1 MWIEFG
7 VIDYKILIPLIY
19 PFFYQIRSILHE
31 NDEKALFG
39 FFTNFCGYLL
49 SGIILLIIKC
59 RMRRIKSEDIEKTG
73 IVLTDI
79 LSGKNN
85 ETELTTDDDRP
96 IKFVKTFV
104 ITENQISINKKK
116 LDKINLRNQY
126 LFISL
131 LVCIYLIPMFL
142 DSYTALDNELNF
154 GTSSSF
160 SLFFCIIFY
169 IGLSRLIIGEK
180 INSHQIF
187 SSIIIIV
194 STIIIVVLFLIKD
207 NISNMIFLN
216 IILIIVVTF
225 FYSLFNTLEKKYFR
239 MYMASPYHF
248 MFMMGAM
255 ALTLI
260 LLYEIFTVIIFGF
273 NCSFNGVFYQFY
285 KNCEKHEYLYIL
297 LFIADII
304 TAFIW
309 LAGIQLTVYFFTP
322 CHFIISESISQI
334 ISTFLNNTIAD
345 FSIGEKV
352 ITYILFIIIIFA
364 TLIYNEVVIINFFSL
379 NKNTKKYINLRQL
392 KETENLLSGM
402 NNITE
407 ETDNKVNSRDSIN

>member
-352 ITYILFIIIIFA
+352 ITYILKFNA
-364 TLIYNEVVIINFFSL
+364 TQYYNVPTNKGYIVNLKAIADKILVHTQDSLFGFSGSS
-379 NKNTKKYINLRQL
+379 KKAFDMRF
-392 KETENLLSGM
+392 E
-402 NNITE
+402 
-407 ETDNKVNSRDSIN
+407 

>member
-7 VIDYKILIPLIY
+7 VIDYKIIIPLIY
-19 PFFYQIRSILHE
+19 PFFFFFLSILHE

-194 STIIIVVLFLIKD
+194 SIIIVVILFLIKD
-207 NISNMIFLN
+207 NISKMIFLN

-239 MYMASPYHF
+239 MYMGSPYHL

-334 ISTFLNNTIAD
+334 ISTFLNNTIED
-345 FSIGEKV
+345 FSIAEKV

-392 KETENLLSGM
+392 KETENLLSGL

-407 ETDNKVNSRDSIN
+407 ESDNKVNLRDTIN

>member
-194 STIIIVVLFLIKD
+194 SIIIVVILFLIKD
-207 NISNMIFLN
+207 NISKMIFLN

-239 MYMASPYHF
+239 MYMGSPYHL

-334 ISTFLNNTIAD
+334 ISTFLNNTIED

-392 KETENLLSGM
+392 KETENLLSGL

-407 ETDNKVNSRDSIN
+407 ESDNKVNLRDTIN

>member
-180 INSHQIF
+180 INSHQVF

-239 MYMASPYHF
+239 MYMGSPYHL

-392 KETENLLSGM
+392 KETENLLSGL

-407 ETDNKVNSRDSIN
+407 ESDNKVNLRDTIN

>member
-194 STIIIVVLFLIKD
+194 SIIIVVILFLIKD
-207 NISNMIFLN
+207 NISKMIFLN

-239 MYMASPYHF
+239 MYMGSPYHL

-402 NNITE
+402 NNVE
-407 ETDNKVNSRDSIN
+407 EENDNKVNSRDSIN

>member
-1 MWIEFG
+1 
-7 VIDYKILIPLIY
+7 
-19 PFFYQIRSILHE
+19 
-31 NDEKALFG
+31 
-39 FFTNFCGYLL
+39 
-49 SGIILLIIKC
+49 
-59 RMRRIKSEDIEKTG
+59 
-73 IVLTDI
+73 
-79 LSGKNN
+79 
-85 ETELTTDDDRP
+85 
-96 IKFVKTFV
+96 
-104 ITENQISINKKK
+104 
-116 LDKINLRNQY
+116 
-126 LFISL
+126 
-131 LVCIYLIPMFL
+131 
-142 DSYTALDNELNF
+142 
-154 GTSSSF
+154 
-160 SLFFCIIFY
+160 
-169 IGLSRLIIGEK
+169 
-180 INSHQIF
+180 
-187 SSIIIIV
+187 
-194 STIIIVVLFLIKD
+194 
-207 NISNMIFLN
+207 
-216 IILIIVVTF
+216 
-225 FYSLFNTLEKKYFR
+225 
-239 MYMASPYHF
+239 MASPYHF

-285 KNCEKHEYLYIL
+285 KNGEKHEYLYIL

-334 ISTFLNNTIAD
+334 ISTFLNNTIED

-392 KETENLLSGM
+392 KETENLLSGL

-407 ETDNKVNSRDSIN
+407 QSDNKINLRDTIN

>member
-7 VIDYKILIPLIY
+7 VIDYKIIIPLIY
-19 PFFYQIRSILHE
+19 PFFYQIRSIIHA

-49 SGIILLIIKC
+49 SGIIFLIIKC

-85 ETELTTDDDRP
+85 ETVLTTNDDKP
-96 IKFVKTFV
+96 IKFVKTFTF
-104 ITENQISINKKK
+104 TENLISIKKKK
-116 LDKINLRNQY
+116 LDKKNLRNQY

-194 STIIIVVLFLIKD
+194 SIIIVVILFLIKD
-207 NISNMIFLN
+207 NISKMIFLN

-239 MYMASPYHF
+239 MYMGSPYHL

-334 ISTFLNNTIAD
+334 ISTFLNNTIED

-364 TLIYNEVVIINFFSL
+364 TLIYNEVVIINFCSL
-379 NKNTKKYINLRQL
+379 NENTKKYINLRQL

-402 NNITE
+402 NNVE
-407 ETDNKVNSRDSIN
+407 EENDNKVNSRDSIN

>member
-194 STIIIVVLFLIKD
+194 SIIIVVILFLIKD
-207 NISNMIFLN
+207 NISKMIFLN

-239 MYMASPYHF
+239 MYMGSPYHL

-392 KETENLLSGM
+392 KETENLLSGL

-407 ETDNKVNSRDSIN
+407 ESDNKVNLRDTIN

>member
-194 STIIIVVLFLIKD
+194 STIIVVILFLIKD
-207 NISNMIFLN
+207 NISKMIFLN

-239 MYMASPYHF
+239 MYMGSPYHL

-334 ISTFLNNTIAD
+334 ISTFLNNTIED
-345 FSIGEKV
+345 FSIAEKV

-392 KETENLLSGM
+392 KETENLLSGL

-407 ETDNKVNSRDSIN
+407 ESDNKVNLRDTIN